1 MPHVPTGHGQKQL
14 CQSAEL
20 IGMAFPTQI
29 GHIEHLLGV
38 YRELIKTVK
47 GHCSSHID
55 GKLGRMTVVVG
66 VTEVGPP
73 ESRTVT
79 GLSSSPGYSSG

>member
-1 MPHVPTGHGQKQL
+1 MPHGPTGHRQKKL

-20 IGMAFPTQI
+20 IGVAFPTRI
-29 GHIEHLLGV
+29 GRIEHLLGV
-38 YRELIKTVK
+38 YRELIKTVR

-55 GKLGRMTVVVG
+55 GKLERMTALVG

-73 ESRTVT
+73 ESRAVT
-79 GLSSSPGYSSG
+79 GLSPSPGYSFG